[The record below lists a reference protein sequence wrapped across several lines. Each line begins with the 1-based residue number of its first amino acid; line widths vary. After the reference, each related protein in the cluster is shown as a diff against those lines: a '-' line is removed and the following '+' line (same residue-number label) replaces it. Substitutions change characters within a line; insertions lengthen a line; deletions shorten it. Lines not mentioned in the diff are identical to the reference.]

1 MISAI
6 IGLPGVG
13 KSLLCSYL
21 GHRFVEG
28 KTLNFRGFN
37 VQRDCRGDRLYTN
50 YPCSGAYKLDFDK
63 LGIAD
68 YKDAFMLCDEIQLF
82 ADSRNFKTFGD
93 NLTEWF
99 TTHRKDHIDFV
110 YCTQDFSMVD
120 KRIRAVTDRIYYVD
134 SSSNMIKQLQET
146 WKEAFVYMGNIALKY
161 FQPVLKTTLSISLAI
176 KDVFKYVAEIMDATT
191 KEYNQDN
198 YIMFQVIHFFN
209 HFAYIFLNYQVKI
222 LVIE

>member
-21 GHRFVEG
+21 GHRYLQG
-28 KTLNFRGFN
+28 KSLNFHGFN
-37 VQRDCRGDRLYTN
+37 VQRDSKGDTLYTN
-50 YPCSGAYKLDFDK
+50 FPCFGAYKLDFDK

-68 YKDAFMLCDEIQLF
+68 YKDSFMLCDEIQLF

-134 SSSNMIKQLQET
+134 RVAFGLIRVRELLADMDLHGGLGWSYFYSSTPKLFIPRLMYKYNDTDYKLRPSVREPVKLIPWGNSSALSEQIKNK
-146 WKEAFVYMGNIALKY
+146 KEI
-161 FQPVLKTTLSISLAI
+161 SIPIS
-176 KDVFKYVAEIMDATT
+176 T
-191 KEYNQDN
+191 K
-198 YIMFQVIHFFN
+198 
-209 HFAYIFLNYQVKI
+209 
-222 LVIE
+222 